1 MRPLLSRSVRSPQL
15 AGPFRS
21 LRGAAGVAAAIACVC
36 LSSCRGDSPVN
47 GATDTPDD
55 NHADSS
61 APDVAV
67 DTHVSA
73 AEAAVAS
80 PEAAAASPEA
90 AAASPEA
97 ASTADAGVPLF
108 PEIDGAWWQIASTP
122 DLGATF
128 NQAGEQP
135 VDFAIWPSADGR
147 WHVWSCIRGTKC
159 AGQSR
164 LFYHWE
170 SALPTDTSWTPVG
183 IAMQADT
190 TAGETACGLQAPF
203 VIQAEGAYQM
213 FYGDWEHICRAQS
226 TDGKTFTRVLDAA
239 KHSAIFDEGGGT
251 NTRDPMVLK
260 VGSSYNAYYT
270 AFPGNVG
277 SVYVRTS
284 PDLRTWSASHIV
296 ARGGAAGSGPLTAEC
311 PFVVAR
317 PDLGVYYLFR
327 TQRYTPAPAQTTVY
341 RSPDPLDFGV
351 DDDKYRIGT
360 LPVAAPEIFQFN
372 GQWYIAAV
380 RPNLDGIQLAKLRWV
395 AH

>member
-1 MRPLLSRSVRSPQL
+1 MASAHLT
-15 AGPFRS
+15 
-21 LRGAAGVAAAIACVC
+21 ACA
-36 LSSCRGDSPVN
+36 SDSPTD
-47 GATDTPDD
+47 ATTNTPD
-55 NHADSS
+55 NQADASVASDATGGQMS
-61 APDVAV
+61 AMDAA
-67 DTHVSA
+67 SA
-73 AEAAVAS
+73 AESAVTS
-80 PEAAAASPEA
+80 PEAGSASDSRTPDA
-90 AAASPEA
+90 PTDASSAEV
-97 ASTADAGVPLF
+97 STVPLV

-122 DLGATF
+122 DLGATY

-159 AGQSR
+159 AGNSR

-170 SALPTDTSWTPVG
+170 GAQPTDTNWTPVG

-190 TAGETACGLQAPF
+190 TVGETACGLQAPF

-226 TDGKTFTRVLDAA
+226 ADGRTFTRVLNAA
-239 KHSAIFDEGGGT
+239 NHSAIFDEGGGN

-260 VGSSYNAYYT
+260 IGNTYNAYYT
-270 AFPGNVG
+270 AFPGGVG
-277 SVYVRTS
+277 SVYLRTS
-284 PDLRTWSASHIV
+284 TDLVTWSASKIV
-296 ARGGAAGSGPLTAEC
+296 SKGGAGGAGALDAEC

-327 TQRYTPAPAQTTVY
+327 TQHYAPPPAQTTVY
-341 RSPDPLDFGV
+341 RSPDPTDFGV
-351 DDDKYRIGT
+351 NDDKYRIGT

-380 RPNLDGIQLAKLRWV
+380 RPNLDGIQVAKLRWV
-395 AH
+395 AR